1 MMQRTAIAG
10 MVFSFLLLQGCD
22 QSSGSQTA
30 TAPEYDAQD
39 KARLEQF
46 IQQIKSELVYVQG
59 GEFLMGDFGEE
70 YGPEKLPYD
79 GKKDSKPLHKV
90 ELSSYSLGKFK
101 TSNWQYQ
108 FYLSWNHLKGRVIKG
123 SRNMA
128 NWQEMA
134 QTANTPAHVDWNEAN
149 QYCRWLGKI
158 TGLPFSLPT
167 EAQWEYAARNRG
179 QYVVAPTDDGTIRIE
194 DRKGI
199 NVATEDDVEGYS
211 QSVGTSL
218 GNLSPVPGDFRPPN
232 PLGIYDM
239 AGNGW
244 EWMKDWY
251 DPDYYS
257 HSPVK
262 DPQGP
267 EKPVF
272 KDSDGYF
279 TKVLRSQDFS
289 GPRRGLTMV
298 RYNADPESRYYP
310 PVDKTVRCAVN
321 SEQRIK

>member
-1 MMQRTAIAG
+1 MMLPL
-10 MVFSFLLLQGCD
+10 LLLQGCD
-22 QSSGSQTA
+22 QSSGSQTGA
-30 TAPEYDAQD
+30 APEHNAQD
-39 KARLEQF
+39 QARLEQF

-59 GEFLMGDFGEE
+59 GGFLMGDFGEE
-70 YGPEKLPYD
+70 YGQEKLPYD

-90 ELSSYSLGKFK
+90 ELSSYSLSKFK
-101 TSNWQYQ
+101 TSNQQYQ
-108 FYLSWNHLKGRVIKG
+108 FYLKWSNLKGRGVDLDFWRDG
-123 SRNMA
+123 VR
-128 NWQEMA
+128 
-134 QTANTPAHVDWNEAN
+134 TPDTPAHVDWNEAN
-149 QYCRWLGKI
+149 QYCTWLGKI

-194 DRKGI
+194 GRKGI
-199 NVATEDDVEGYS
+199 NIATEDDVGGYS
-211 QSVGTSL
+211 KSMGTSL
-218 GNLSPVPGDFRPPN
+218 GTLSPVPGDFRPPN

-251 DPDYYS
+251 DPDYYN

-272 KDSDGYF
+272 KDHDGNF

-298 RYNADPESRYYP
+298 RYNADPESRHYP
-310 PVDKTVRCAVN
+310 PADKTVRCAVN
-321 SEQRIK
+321 SEQPIK

>member
-22 QSSGSQTA
+22 QSSGSQTV
-30 TAPEYDAQD
+30 TVPEHNAQD
-39 KARLEQF
+39 KAHLDQF

-59 GEFLMGDFGEE
+59 GEFRMGDFGEE
-70 YGPEKLPYD
+70 YGQEKLPYD

-90 ELSSYSLGKFK
+90 ELSSYSLSKFK
-101 TSNWQYQ
+101 TSNRQYQ
-108 FYLSWNHLKGRVIKG
+108 FYLKWRNLEGRVVDLDFWRDG
-123 SRNMA
+123 VR
-128 NWQEMA
+128 
-134 QTANTPAHVDWNEAN
+134 TPDTPAHVDWNEAD
-149 QYCRWLGKI
+149 QYCRWVGEI

-194 DRKGI
+194 GRKGI
-199 NVATEDDVEGYS
+199 NVATEDDVEAYS
-211 QSVGTSL
+211 RSVGTSL

-251 DPDYYS
+251 DPNYYS

-272 KDSDGYF
+272 KDPDGNF

-298 RYNADPESRYYP
+298 RYNADPESREYLP
-310 PVDKTVRCAVN
+310 ADKTVRCAVN
-321 SEQRIK
+321 SNQPIK

>member
-1 MMQRTAIAG
+1 MNRISLSL
-10 MVFSFLLLQGCD
+10 VSLISLVVLQGCD
-22 QSSGSQTA
+22 QSSGSQTSA
-30 TAPEYDAQD
+30 APEHNAQD
-39 KARLEQF
+39 QARLEQF
-46 IQQIKSELVYVQG
+46 IQQIKSELVYIQG

-70 YGPEKLPYD
+70 YGQEKLPYD

-90 ELSSYSLGKFK
+90 ELSSYSLSKFK
-101 TSNWQYQ
+101 ASNQQFQ
-108 FYLSWNHLKGRVIKG
+108 FYLKWNQLEGRIVDRVTWTDRLIT
-123 SRNMA
+123 SD
-128 NWQEMA
+128 
-134 QTANTPAHVDWNEAN
+134 TPAHVDWNEAT
-149 QYCRWLGKI
+149 QYCSWLGKI

-194 DRKGI
+194 GRKGI
-199 NVATEDDVEGYS
+199 NIATEDDVEGYS
-211 QSVGTSL
+211 KSMGTSL

-272 KDSDGYF
+272 KDPYGYF

-298 RYNADPESRYYP
+298 RYNSDPESRRHP
-310 PVDKTVRCAVN
+310 PLDKTVRCAVN
-321 SEQRIK
+321 SNQPIK

>member
-1 MMQRTAIAG
+1 MQRTAIAG

-22 QSSGSQTA
+22 QSSGSHTA
-30 TAPEYDAQD
+30 AAPEHNAQD
-39 KARLEQF
+39 KAHLEQF

-70 YGPEKLPYD
+70 YGQEKLPYD

-90 ELSSYSLGKFK
+90 ELSSYSLSKFK
-101 TSNWQYQ
+101 TSNRQYQ
-108 FYLSWNHLKGRVIKG
+108 FYLKWRNLEGRVVDLEFWRDG
-123 SRNMA
+123 VR
-128 NWQEMA
+128 
-134 QTANTPAHVDWNEAN
+134 TPDTPAHVDWNEAD
-149 QYCRWLGKI
+149 QYCRWVGEI

-179 QYVVAPTDDGTIRIE
+179 QYVVAPTDDGTIRI
-194 DRKGI
+194 DGRKGI
-199 NVATEDDVEGYS
+199 NIATSFDR
-211 QSVGTSL
+211 QSYARESGTSL
-218 GNLSPVPGDFRPPN
+218 DILSPVPGNFRPSN

-251 DPDYYS
+251 DPNYYS

-272 KDSDGYF
+272 KDPDGYF

-298 RYNADPESRYYP
+298 RYNADPESRHYP
-310 PVDKTVRCAVN
+310 PADKTVRCAVN
-321 SEQRIK
+321 SELPIK

>member
-1 MMQRTAIAG
+1 MQRTAILG
-10 MVFSFLLLQGCD
+10 TMLPLLLLQGCD
-22 QSSGSQTA
+22 QSSALQTA
-30 TAPEYDAQD
+30 AVPEHNAQD
-39 KARLEQF
+39 QARLKEF

-70 YGPEKLPYD
+70 YGQEKLPYD

-90 ELSSYSLGKFK
+90 ELSSYSLSKFK
-101 TSNWQYQ
+101 ASNQQYQ
-108 FYLSWNHLKGRVIKG
+108 FYLKWNQLKGRKVD
-123 SRNMA
+123 RVT
-128 NWQEMA
+128 WTDRQR
-134 QTANTPAHVDWNEAN
+134 TPDTPAHVDWNEAN
-149 QYCRWLGKI
+149 QYCRWVGKI

-179 QYVVAPTDDGTIRIE
+179 QYVVAPTDDGTIRI
-194 DRKGI
+194 DGRNGI
-199 NVATEDDVEGYS
+199 NIATSFDRQLYARES
-211 QSVGTSL
+211 GTSL
-218 GNLSPVPGDFRPPN
+218 DILSPMPGNFRPPN

-262 DPQGP
+262 DPQGS

-272 KDSDGYF
+272 KDPYGYF
-279 TKVLRSQDFS
+279 TKVLRAQDLS
-289 GPRRGLTMV
+289 GLRRGLTMF
-298 RYNADPESRYYP
+298 RFNADPESRRYP
-310 PVDKTVRCAVN
+310 PLDKTVRCAVN
-321 SEQRIK
+321 SNQPIK

>member
-1 MMQRTAIAG
+1 MQRTAILG
-10 MVFSFLLLQGCD
+10 TMLPLLLLQGCD
-22 QSSGSQTA
+22 QSSALQTA
-30 TAPEYDAQD
+30 AVPEHNAQD
-39 KARLEQF
+39 QARLKEF

-70 YGPEKLPYD
+70 YGQEKLPYD
-79 GKKDSKPLHKV
+79 SKKDSKPLHKV
-90 ELSSYSLGKFK
+90 ELSSYSLNKFK
-101 TSNWQYQ
+101 VSNKQYQ
-108 FYLSWNHLKGRVIKG
+108 FYLAWNRLQARKVDGVLKSKKWNERQRT
-123 SRNMA
+123 S
-128 NWQEMA
+128 
-134 QTANTPAHVDWNEAN
+134 NTPAHVDWNEAN
-149 QYCRWLGKI
+149 QYCSWVGKI

-194 DRKGI
+194 GRKGVNI
-199 NVATEDDVEGYS
+199 ATEDDVEGYS
-211 QSVGTSL
+211 KSMGTSL
-218 GNLSPVPGDFRPPN
+218 GTLSPVPGNFRPPN
-232 PLGIYDM
+232 SLGIYDM

-272 KDSDGYF
+272 KDPDGYF

-298 RYNADPESRYYP
+298 RYNADPESREYLP
-310 PVDKTVRCAVN
+310 GDKTVRCAVN
-321 SEQRIK
+321 SNQRIK